1 MAAKK
6 TEEVEMSNEE
16 RIGFHKGALQTLV
29 GERNELLKVVQVAE
43 SLMQA
48 HIQELDKLG
57 VKFDQPEANK

>member
-6 TEEVEMSNEE
+6 KEEAEMSNEE

-57 VKFDQPEANK
+57 VKFDQESK

>member
-1 MAAKK
+1 MVAKK
-6 TEEVEMSNEE
+6 NVEVEMSNEE

-29 GERNELLKVVQVAE
+29 GERNELLKIVRVAE

-57 VKFDQPEANK
+57 VKNFGKV

>member
-6 TEEVEMSNEE
+6 KEEVEMSNEE

-43 SLMQA
+43 SIMQA

-57 VKFDQPEANK
+57 VKFDQGTK

>member
-1 MAAKK
+1 MAVKK
-6 TEEVEMSNEE
+6 NAEAEMSNEE

-29 GERNELLKVVQVAE
+29 GERNELLKIVQVAE

-57 VKFDQPEANK
+57 IKFDQPESK